1 MTARP
6 IPSIHQFLSWLRRWH
21 RSSRVTLK
29 HMSYREVPLKIWIQ
43 EQAEK
48 FGVST
53 TAIHMKILRGK
64 MPRPPMRRVNKRVI
78 FVRVENL

>member
-6 IPSIHQFLSWLRRWH
+6 IPSIHQFLTWLRRWH
-21 RSSRVTLK
+21 RTSRVTLK
-29 HMSYREVPLKIWIQ
+29 RMSYREVPMKEWARIQ
-43 EQAEK
+43 ADLEDVK
-48 FGVST
+48 P
-53 TAIHMKILRGK
+53 TAIHMRLLRGT